1 MQLVMEGKPQ
11 ELIEEVLSFSTSVG
25 LPVTLAEVGLRDVP
39 LEMLEQVAARATAKG
54 ETIHNEPFDVRSD
67 MVTDGIQAADAIG
80 RAWKE
85 RKKEVN
91 VS

>member
-1 MQLVMEGKPQ
+1 MEGKPQ
-11 ELIEEVLSFSTSVG
+11 KLIEEVLSFSTSVS

-39 LEMLEQVAARATAKG
+39 LDMLEQVAARATAKG
-54 ETIHNEPFDVRSD
+54 ETIHNEPFDVRPD
-67 MVTDGIQAADAIG
+67 MVTDGILAADAIG